1 MKKNNCCDGCK
12 YYKSMNNIGPPL
24 KACHYCYNTEIS
36 RGCPPEECDKKERRG
51 RGGVRKAPLPIAP
64 RRKRTQGLIQAIRPE
79 GEEK

>member
-1 MKKNNCCDGCK
+1 MNPCEGCR
-12 YYKSMNNIGPPL
+12 YYRKLGNVDAPL
-24 KACHYCYNTEIS
+24 KACHYCYDTGIS